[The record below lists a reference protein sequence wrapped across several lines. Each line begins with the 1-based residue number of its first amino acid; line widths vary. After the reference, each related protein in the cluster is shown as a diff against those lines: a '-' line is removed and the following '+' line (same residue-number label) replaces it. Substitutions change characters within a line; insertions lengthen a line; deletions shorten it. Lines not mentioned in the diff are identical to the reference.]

1 MKTLTIFF
9 LVLIIHSNEAWAQK
23 AKTPAKPKNVYKDK
37 QGDTVTVLDYELRK
51 KLNVTKEFKPSLV
64 YDSAQEIQK
73 AKAEMER
80 SVLTNKQLNLGSY
93 TVDKEVDLRELSQKL
108 YGSINRWAE
117 LQVLNED
124 ILQSSVLSPGM
135 KLKYVI
141 DEPKVPA
148 PAPADSVK
156 NP

>member
-1 MKTLTIFF
+1 MKTLIIFLF
-9 LVLIIHSNEAWAQK
+9 SLTLSSPEVWAQK
-23 AKTPAKPKNVYKDK
+23 AKTPAKPKNVYVDK

-80 SVLTNKQLNLGSY
+80 SVLTNKQLNLGNY
-93 TVDKEVDLRELSQKL
+93 TVEKEVDLRELSQKL
-108 YGSINRWAE
+108 YGTINRWAE

-135 KLKYVI
+135 KLKYII
-141 DEPKVPA
+141 DEPKIKAPVPA
-148 PAPADSVK
+148 DTVK
-156 NP
+156 KP